1 MIELDNKKDK
11 IAVIASNQNL
21 LDLLEESFLL
31 YGKFSISIFANNLI
45 LDLIKKVDNISVL
58 IISIDILDDIDKKHL
73 NFFRE
78 NEKKSIFLI
87 NNKHEKNILL
97 EKQIKPKSIINIPLS
112 LSNIIPI
119 IDSIIREETNKMND
133 IIIGNFSLD
142 VVGRKISFLSS
153 LLIKKI
159 DFFSFSLKKFKY
171 FLSRLSRISME
182 TSKTLVLSTFFI
194 KSKIELFVKID
205 IENFPYN
212 KNDSSNK
219 SSKFWLFAIIAI
231 LSFWLSN
238 PISHYSLAYPYMG
251 RTK

>member
-45 LDLIKKVDNISVL
+45 LDLIKKADNISVL

-87 NNKHEKNILL
+87 NNKYEKNILL

-112 LSNIIPI
+112 LSNVIQI

-133 IIIGNFSLD
+133 IIMNNFSLD
-142 VVGRKISFLSS
+142 VVGRKISFDKANEKLTEKETEILWK
-153 LLIKKI
+153 LLNKI
-159 DFFSFSLKKFKY
+159 DHQIPQKELLKEIWGYDESIETRTLETHIYRIRKKLNSIGAKNYEIRNIDNSYILSLKK
-171 FLSRLSRISME
+171 L
-182 TSKTLVLSTFFI
+182 
-194 KSKIELFVKID
+194 
-205 IENFPYN
+205 N
-212 KNDSSNK
+212 
-219 SSKFWLFAIIAI
+219 
-231 LSFWLSN
+231 
-238 PISHYSLAYPYMG
+238 
-251 RTK
+251 

>member
-112 LSNIIPI
+112 LSNVIQI

-133 IIIGNFSLD
+133 IIMNNFSLD
-142 VVGRKISFLSS
+142 VVGRKISFDNTNEKLTEKETEILWK
-153 LLIKKI
+153 LLNKI
-159 DFFSFSLKKFKY
+159 DHQIPQKELLKEIWGYDDSIETRTLETHIYRIRKKLNSIGAKNYEIRNIDNSYILSLKK
-171 FLSRLSRISME
+171 L
-182 TSKTLVLSTFFI
+182 
-194 KSKIELFVKID
+194 
-205 IENFPYN
+205 N
-212 KNDSSNK
+212 
-219 SSKFWLFAIIAI
+219 
-231 LSFWLSN
+231 
-238 PISHYSLAYPYMG
+238 
-251 RTK
+251 